1 MKNIELI
8 FESVNEIP
16 VNRKARRNKTIEI
29 LVSDKIFRSNTLA
42 AIIGKLKY
50 LLKYKEEDFH
60 INIIFKNTLQFG
72 DKITYI
78 LLDSILYYTLIK
90 SSFKIFIKS
99 AHYTNILTNNLD
111 IYPGYIHNLGFE
123 SSTVFRTLTETKNN
137 FLDKEIYL
145 NLYTSSY
152 IKKDVERKRDFYR
165 KMVSNAD
172 LKYNNHGIVIYQDLR
187 SILQQHITNDKSWI
201 KGVSKSASELLD
213 NVHSHTES
221 DCILDINIEDFIF
234 TDNKKY
240 TLVNIGII
248 NLGVETLYSKI
259 KSDLE
264 NESDFNYGLFLKI
277 RDAKKNHELLFDD
290 KYDLNHFYMITTF
303 QNHVTTK
310 TEYAKRNLR
319 GTGLNILI
327 RHIIDKA
334 KTGDSYVL
342 SGKNIIRLQS
352 GFLEPSEDG
361 FIGFNKERDYFNSR
375 PDSNVLAKSDI
386 YVPGTIYNLLFVKE
400 C

>member
-123 SSTVFRTLTETKNN
+123 SSTVFRTLTETKNK

-201 KGVSKSASELLD
+201 KGVSKSVSELLD
-213 NVHSHTES
+213 NVHSHT
-221 DCILDINIEDFIF
+221 
-234 TDNKKY
+234 
-240 TLVNIGII
+240 
-248 NLGVETLYSKI
+248 
-259 KSDLE
+259 
-264 NESDFNYGLFLKI
+264 
-277 RDAKKNHELLFDD
+277 
-290 KYDLNHFYMITTF
+290 
-303 QNHVTTK
+303 
-310 TEYAKRNLR
+310 
-319 GTGLNILI
+319 
-327 RHIIDKA
+327 
-334 KTGDSYVL
+334 
-342 SGKNIIRLQS
+342 
-352 GFLEPSEDG
+352 
-361 FIGFNKERDYFNSR
+361 
-375 PDSNVLAKSDI
+375 
-386 YVPGTIYNLLFVKE
+386 
-400 C
+400 